1 MVKIPKDIT
10 IRQVTVL
17 ITLYVLLI
25 SFIFVLVLSF
35 VGSAVVKTVIILVIL
50 LLGYLGVKFL
60 LDKYVFR
67 RIKIIYKLIYDS
79 KKDKSIKDI
88 NTEKLDEVHQKVIEW
103 AVNTKQEIASLQTLE
118 QYRRNFVGDISH
130 ELKTPIF
137 SIQAYLHTLMEGGL
151 YDEEINEEYLK
162 RALDNTTRLQNIVE
176 DLDII
181 SKLEGEQT
189 ELDLRRF
196 DIKEL
201 VLEIFQDIKSL
212 AKKKSITLSLKE
224 GSSQSHFVLADWDA
238 IRQVLNNLLVNSIK
252 YGKEGGNTKVS
263 FYTMENVLLTEVSD
277 DGIGIDEKHLKHVFD
292 RFYRV
297 DKSRSRKQG
306 GSGLGLSIVKH
317 IIEAHDQTINIRST
331 PGIGSTFG
339 FTLQKSNK

>member
-1 MVKIPKDIT
+1 MKLPKDIT
-10 IRQVTVL
+10 ISQVTIIVTIYVIVISIL
-17 ITLYVLLI
+17 GGWIMASTHAFYIYGLVLLLMV
-25 SFIFVLVLSF
+25 IFLYI
-35 VGSAVVKTVIILVIL
+35 GT
-50 LLGYLGVKFL
+50 KFL

-88 NTEKLDEVHQKVIEW
+88 NTERLDEVNQRVIDW
-103 AVNTKQEIASLQTLE
+103 AVSTKREIASLQTLE
-118 QYRRNFVGDISH
+118 EYRRNFVGDISH

-137 SIQAYLHTLMEGGL
+137 SIQAYIHTLLEGGL
-151 YDEEINEEYLK
+151 HDEEINMEYLK
-162 RALDNTTRLQNIVE
+162 RALDNTTRLQSIVE

-181 SKLEGEQT
+181 SKLEANQT
-189 ELDLRRF
+189 EMDFRRF

-201 VLEIFQDIKSL
+201 VTEIFQDIKSM
-212 AKKKSITLSLKE
+212 AKKKNISLALKE
-224 GSSQSHFVLADWDA
+224 GASQSHFVLADWDA
-238 IRQVLNNLLVNSIK
+238 IRQVLTNLLVNSIK
-252 YGKEGGNTKVS
+252 YGKEGGSTKVS
-263 FYTMENVLLTEVSD
+263 FYPLEGVLLTEVSD
-277 DGIGIDEKHLKHVFD
+277 DGIGIDEKHLKHLFD

-339 FTLQKSNK
+339 FTLQKAGK

>member
-1 MVKIPKDIT
+1 MKLPKDIT
-10 IRQVTVL
+10 ISQVTIIVTIYVIVISILGAWIIASSHAFYIYGLVVL
-17 ITLYVLLI
+17 LMVIFLYV
-25 SFIFVLVLSF
+25 
-35 VGSAVVKTVIILVIL
+35 GT
-50 LLGYLGVKFL
+50 KFL

-88 NTEKLDEVHQKVIEW
+88 NTERLDEVNQKVIDW
-103 AVNTKQEIASLQTLE
+103 AVSTKREIASLQTLE
-118 QYRRNFVGDISH
+118 EYRRNFVGDISH

-137 SIQAYLHTLMEGGL
+137 SIQAYIHTLLEGGL
-151 YDEEINEEYLK
+151 HDEEINMEYLK
-162 RALDNTTRLQNIVE
+162 RALDNTTRLQSIVE

-181 SKLEGEQT
+181 SKLEANQT
-189 ELDLRRF
+189 EMDFRRF

-201 VLEIFQDIKSL
+201 VTEIFQDIKSM
-212 AKKKSITLSLKE
+212 AKKKNISLALKE
-224 GSSQSHFVLADWDA
+224 GASQSHFVLADWDA
-238 IRQVLNNLLVNSIK
+238 IRQVLTNLLVNSIK
-252 YGKEGGNTKVS
+252 YGKEGGSTKVS
-263 FYTMENVLLTEVSD
+263 FYPLEGVLLTEVSD
-277 DGIGIDEKHLKHVFD
+277 DGIGIDEKHLKHLFD

-339 FTLQKSNK
+339 FTLQTAGK

>member
-1 MVKIPKDIT
+1 MT
-10 IRQVTVL
+10 IL
-17 ITLYVLLI
+17 ITVYV
-25 SFIFVLVLSF
+25 VVLSM
-35 VGSAVVKTVIILVIL
+35 VIVIALKNIQSNYLLLGIIAVSAVV
-50 LLGYLGVKFL
+50 GYLGIKYL

-88 NTEKLDEVHQKVIEW
+88 NTERLDEVHQKVIDW
-103 AVNTKQEIASLQTLE
+103 AVNTKREIASLQTLE
-118 QYRRNFVGDISH
+118 QYRRDFVGDISH

-151 YDEEINEEYLK
+151 YDEEINEEYLR

-181 SKLEGEQT
+181 SKLEGNQT
-189 ELDLRRF
+189 ELDLRKF
-196 DIKEL
+196 DIKDL
-201 VLEIFQDIKSL
+201 VLEIFQDIKSM
-212 AKKKSITLSLKE
+212 AKKKNINLILKE
-224 GSSQSHFVLADWDA
+224 GASQSQQVLADWDA
-238 IRQVLNNLLVNSIK
+238 IRQVLTNLLVNSIK
-252 YGKEGGNTKVS
+252 YGKEGGTTKVS
-263 FYTMENVLLTEVSD
+263 FYAMENLLLTEVSD
-277 DGIGIDEKHLKHVFD
+277 DGIGIDERHLKHVFD

-317 IIEAHDQTINIRST
+317 IIEAHDQTINVRST
-331 PGIGSTFG
+331 SGIGSTFG
-339 FTLQKSNK
+339 FTLQKATK